1 MPRRPSRRSRRSS
14 GARYVVEGSVQED
27 QGQVRIQVQLIDAE
41 TDRHLWAE
49 RCDRAFEDIFD
60 LQSEVAQAIAVELQ
74 ATVGLEEQALIE
86 ARPTDDLI
94 AYDL

>member
-1 MPRRPSRRSRRSS
+1 M
-14 GARYVVEGSVQED
+14 QED

>member
-1 MPRRPSRRSRRSS
+1 M
-14 GARYVVEGSVQED
+14 QED

-49 RCDRAFEDIFD
+49 RYDRAFEDIFD